1 MTLKDAREFIAQC
14 AANPL
19 RFERTELISQG
30 PSEGWCVSV
39 ALVGGNSYIVYSV
52 DEMDVYSHSSYA

>member
-1 MTLKDAREFIAQC
+1 MTLKDARKFIQDC
-14 AANPL
+14 DKNPL

-30 PSEGWCVSV
+30 PGEGWCVSV